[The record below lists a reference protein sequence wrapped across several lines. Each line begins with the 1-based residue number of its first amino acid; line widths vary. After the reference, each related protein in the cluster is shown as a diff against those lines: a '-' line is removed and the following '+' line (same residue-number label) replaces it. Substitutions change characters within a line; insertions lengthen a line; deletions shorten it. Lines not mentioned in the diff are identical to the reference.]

1 MEHLFFRLNKL
12 KSSLKGKFIFLF
24 LDYDGT
30 LTPIVQSP
38 DKAIISVKT
47 LDVLKGLSKNP
58 HCRVAIISGRA
69 LKDIKNKIGLE
80 GIIYAG
86 NHGLEIDGPKL
97 RFKAPLSMG
106 YMAILKKIKG
116 ILKKKLSKIRR
127 VIIEDKGLALSVHY
141 RLVNIKD
148 VQAVKTIFH
157 ETVAH
162 YIISNKIKIR
172 PGKKV
177 LEIRPSL
184 EWDKGKV
191 VLWLLARLKFAL
203 GKESSVPIYIG
214 DDITDEDAFKAL
226 RNTGWTVFVGNPGS
240 SCAKYYL
247 KNTQEVAEFLEQIL
261 KIKTDEDTCRN

>member
-12 KSSLKGKFIFLF
+12 KGSLKGKFIFLF

-38 DKAIISVKT
+38 DKAIIPVKT
-47 LDVLKGLSKNP
+47 LDALKGLSKNP
-58 HCRVAIISGRA
+58 HCKVAIISGRA

-80 GIIYAG
+80 RIIYAG

-106 YMAILKKIKG
+106 YMAILKKIRC
-116 ILKKKLSKIRR
+116 ILKEKLSKIKG

-148 VQAVKTIFH
+148 VQPVKTIFH
-157 ETVAH
+157 ETATH
-162 YIISNKIKIR
+162 YVISNKIKIR
-172 PGKKV
+172 PGKRV
-177 LEIRPSL
+177 LEIGPSL

-191 VLWLLARLKFAL
+191 VLWLLTRLKFVL
-203 GKESSVPIYIG
+203 GKEPYFPIYIG
-214 DDITDEDAFKAL
+214 DDATDEDAFRTLKNKGL
-226 RNTGWTVFVGNPGS
+226 TVFVGDPGNS
-240 SCAKYYL
+240 HAKYYL
-247 KNTQEVAEFLEQIL
+247 RNTQEVAEFLKQIL
-261 KIKTDEDTCRN
+261 KIKTDEDICRN

>member
-12 KSSLKGKFIFLF
+12 KDFLKGKFIFLF

-30 LTPIVQSP
+30 LAPIAQSP
-38 DKAIISVKT
+38 DKAIIPVKT
-47 LDVLKGLSKNP
+47 LDALKGLSKNS
-58 HCRVAIISGRA
+58 HCKVAIISGRA

-80 GIIYAG
+80 RMIYAG

-116 ILKKKLSKIRR
+116 ILKKKLSKIRG
-127 VIIEDKGLALSVHY
+127 VIIEDKGLTLGVHY

-148 VQAVKTIFH
+148 MQPVKTIFH
-157 ETVAH
+157 NAVAH

-191 VLWLLARLKFAL
+191 VLWLLARLRFVL
-203 GKESSVPIYIG
+203 SREPYFPIYIG
-214 DDITDEDAFKAL
+214 DDATDDDAFRAL
-226 RNTGWTVFVGNPGS
+226 KDKGLTVFVGDPGNS
-240 SCAKYYL
+240 HAKYYL
-247 KNTQEVAEFLEQIL
+247 RNTQEVAEFLKQIL
-261 KIKTDEDTCRN
+261 KIKTDEDICQD